1 MGETR
6 ISRLAAPVLVRGRSL
21 FSGRLFE
28 RLRHVLWAALIS
40 LALYAVFL
48 LQPIDQF
55 LWLFQSRVA
64 DRNPTGDVV
73 FVSSNE
79 ALNDTDNPPTLAWLE
94 RLQIWV
100 LGYPSSIGY

>member
-21 FSGRLFE
+21 LSGRLFE

-55 LWLFQSRVA
+55 LCSFM
-64 DRNPTGDVV
+64 VV
-73 FVSSNE
+73 
-79 ALNDTDNPPTLAWLE
+79 D
-94 RLQIWV
+94 LQV
-100 LGYPSSIGY
+100 G